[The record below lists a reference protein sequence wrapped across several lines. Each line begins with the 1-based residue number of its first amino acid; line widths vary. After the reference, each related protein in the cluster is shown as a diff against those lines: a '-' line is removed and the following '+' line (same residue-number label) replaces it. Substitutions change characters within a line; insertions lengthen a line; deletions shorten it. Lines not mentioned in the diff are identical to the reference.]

1 MAYLLDTNI
10 LLRTIDLKHP
20 LNEDTTKAIERL
32 RSANHLLY
40 IVPQNLIEAWNV
52 CTRPLDKNGLGMSI
66 DQTDT
71 EIKRLERLFILLPD
85 SPAIYPQWRTL
96 VKQYNVQGVNVHDT
110 RIVAAMLVHRIS
122 HILTFNIE
130 DFKRFT
136 EITVVHPNDILS

>member
-32 RSANHLLY
+32 RSADNLLY

-71 EIKRLERLFILLPD
+71 EIKRLQGLFIVLPD
-85 SPAIYPQWRTL
+85 SPAIYPKWRTL

-136 EITVVHPNDILS
+136 EIIVVHPNDIGS